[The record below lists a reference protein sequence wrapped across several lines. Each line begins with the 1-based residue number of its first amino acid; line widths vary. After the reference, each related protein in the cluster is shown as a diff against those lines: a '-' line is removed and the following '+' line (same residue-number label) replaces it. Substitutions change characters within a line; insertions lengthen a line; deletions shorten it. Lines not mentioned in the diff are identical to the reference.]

1 MGLLGPPQGLSS
13 DVSVWKREEVERYLL
28 SSGDGQGS
36 AAVLLSQDCWQ
47 PVAEPWMKDLHLHVQ
62 CRKGGPTCY
71 LGSNVLLVSS
81 SVKLRS
87 QSRASFGHFLVW
99 PSIVP

>member
-1 MGLLGPPQGLSS
+1 MFL
-13 DVSVWKREEVERYLL
+13 SVWKREEVERHLL
-28 SSGDGQGS
+28 SSGDGQGL

-62 CRKGGPTCY
+62 GRKGGPICY

-81 SVKLRS
+81 SVKLKS
-87 QSRASFGHFLVW
+87 WSRASFRHFLVW